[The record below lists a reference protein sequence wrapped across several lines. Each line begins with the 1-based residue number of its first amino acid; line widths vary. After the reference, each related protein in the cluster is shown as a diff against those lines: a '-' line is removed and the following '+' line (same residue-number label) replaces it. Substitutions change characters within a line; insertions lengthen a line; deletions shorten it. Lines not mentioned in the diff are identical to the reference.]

1 MRKDCEL
8 EIIASPD
15 SKCIGPYVGS
25 CGVTMINKSEFTKSG
40 GIFVPGR
47 LVVDTN

>member
-25 CGVTMINKSEFTKSG
+25 CGVTMENHSNFSKNGTAL
-40 GIFVPGR
+40 VPGK
-47 LVVDTN
+47 LLMDTG